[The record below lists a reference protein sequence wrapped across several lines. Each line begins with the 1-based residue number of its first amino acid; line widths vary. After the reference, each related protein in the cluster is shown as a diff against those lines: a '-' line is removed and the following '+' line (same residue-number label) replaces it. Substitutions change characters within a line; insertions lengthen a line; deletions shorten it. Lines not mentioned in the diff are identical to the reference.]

1 MGFLRVRQG
10 DLFILESLITL
21 GEIVDRSIYGSVGTL
36 KNAGDLDILSTYV
49 SINRSFLSRFRDLVF
64 SLNGQQDLI
73 DKVEKTLSPLL
84 PNSKI
89 HIVVTENLGHTFGTF
104 LSDSAIFDYVKPL
117 DYDYVWKLSNDVLV
131 EESIFNKQVSA
142 NKDFYYINNIGY
154 GAFADYNQN
163 ELCQAIL
170 NTKYC
175 YPQTNFYIIKK
186 AINFIP
192 SRDEIYDLKNKYD
205 QIYQQNPG
213 IQPWHAI
220 QGCDCEHMIKETV
233 HKNNLSMEYLLS
245 EDSTKKIINWIHTN
259 QIHDGS
265 HKNIAYSE
273 LGNLCHM
280 HFLNAQKHTI

>member
-1 MGFLRVRQG
+1 M
-10 DLFILESLITL
+10 ESLITL

-36 KNAGDLDILSTYV
+36 KNAGDLDILSTYI

-131 EESIFNKQVSA
+131 EASIFNKQVSA

-154 GAFADYNQN
+154 GAFAHYNQN

-192 SRDEIYDLKNKYD
+192 SRDEIYNLKNKYD
-205 QIYQQNPG
+205 QIYQQSPG

-233 HKNNLSMEYLLS
+233 DKNNLSMEYLLS